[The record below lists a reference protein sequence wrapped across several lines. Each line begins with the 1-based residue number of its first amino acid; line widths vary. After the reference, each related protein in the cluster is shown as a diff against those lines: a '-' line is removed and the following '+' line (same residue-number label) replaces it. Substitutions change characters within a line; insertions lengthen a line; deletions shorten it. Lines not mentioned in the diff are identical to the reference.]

1 MVRLDQME
9 QISYYANIVAFAI
22 VIVTWFVFAG
32 TFLLRK
38 QPETTMDKTRAP
50 KSWFGLILQC
60 LSFPPVWM
68 VRRSPIFSPVVEG
81 QYVLNLI
88 LQLLAVIIAISSV
101 WLAMAAIKE
110 LGKQWS
116 LAARLVE
123 DHQLITTGVY
133 QTVRHP
139 IYTAMLGM
147 LVATGLA
154 YSNWIALVVSVI
166 VFIVGTKI
174 RTNLEEG
181 LLRDAFG
188 KEFEDWKAKVPGL
201 IPFLKI

>member
-1 MVRLDQME
+1 ME
-9 QISYYANIVAFAI
+9 LISYYANIASFAI

-38 QPETTMDKTRAP
+38 QPETPPDKTRAP

-68 VRRSPIFSPVVEG
+68 VRRAPTFSPVIEG
-81 QYVLNLI
+81 QHALNLI
-88 LQLLAVIIAISSV
+88 LQILAVVIAISSV

-123 DHQLITTGVY
+123 DHKLVTTGVY
-133 QTVRHP
+133 QIVRHP

-154 YSNWIALVVSVI
+154 YSNWIALVVSVV

-181 LLRDAFG
+181 LLREAFG
-188 KEFEDWKAKVPGL
+188 QEFEDWKAKVPGL
-201 IPFLKI
+201 IPFVKI

>member
-1 MVRLDQME
+1 MDR
-9 QISYYANIVAFAI
+9 ISYYTNIISFAV
-22 VIVTWFVFAG
+22 VIATWFVFAG

-38 QPETTMDKTRAP
+38 QPETPPDKTRAP

-60 LSFPPVWM
+60 LSFPPVWTI
-68 VRRSPIFSPVVEG
+68 RRSPVFSPVVDG

-88 LQLLAVIIAISSV
+88 LQMLAVAIAISSV
-101 WLAMAAIKE
+101 WLAMSAIKE

-123 DHQLITTGVY
+123 NHKLITTGVY

-147 LVATGLA
+147 LVATGLV
-154 YSNWIALVVSVI
+154 YSHWIALVVSVI
-166 VFIVGTKI
+166 VFIIGTKI

-188 KEFEDWKAKVPGL
+188 REFEDWKAKVPGL
-201 IPFLKI
+201 IPFVKI

>member
-1 MVRLDQME
+1 ME
-9 QISYYANIVAFAI
+9 LISYYTNIISFAV
-22 VIVTWFVFAG
+22 VIVTWFIFAG
-32 TFLLRK
+32 TFLLRN
-38 QPETTMDKTRAP
+38 QPETPPDKTRAP
-50 KSWFGLILQC
+50 KSWIGLILQC
-60 LSFPPVWM
+60 LSFPQVWM
-68 VRRSPIFSPVVEG
+68 IRRSPVFSPLVEG
-81 QYVLNLI
+81 QYALNLI
-88 LQLLAVIIAISSV
+88 LQVLAVVIALSSV

-123 DHQLITTGVY
+123 DHKLITSGVY

-147 LVATGLA
+147 LVATGLV

-166 VFIVGTKI
+166 VFIAGTKI

-181 LLRDAFG
+181 LLRKAFG

-201 IPFLKI
+201 IPFVKI

>member
-1 MVRLDQME
+1 ME
-9 QISYYANIVAFAI
+9 LISYYANIASFAI

-38 QPETTMDKTRAP
+38 QPETPPDKTRAP

-68 VRRSPIFSPVVEG
+68 VRRAPTFSPVIEG
-81 QYVLNLI
+81 QHALNLI
-88 LQLLAVIIAISSV
+88 LQILAVVIAISSV

-123 DHQLITTGVY
+123 DHKLVTTGVY
-133 QTVRHP
+133 QIVRHP

-154 YSNWIALVVSVI
+154 YGNWIALVVSVG
-166 VFIVGTKI
+166 VFIIGTKI
-174 RTNLEEG
+174 RTNLG
-181 LLRDAFG
+181 A
-188 KEFEDWKAKVPGL
+188 V
-201 IPFLKI
+201 

>member
-1 MVRLDQME
+1 ME
-9 QISYYANIVAFAI
+9 LISYYANIASFTI
-22 VIVTWFVFAG
+22 VIATWFVFAG

-38 QPETTMDKTRAP
+38 KPESTTDKTRAP

-60 LSFPPVWM
+60 FSFPPVWM
-68 VRRSPIFSPVVEG
+68 VRRSPVFSPIVEG
-81 QYVLNLI
+81 QYALNVI
-88 LQLLAVIIAISSV
+88 VQILAVVIVISSV
-101 WLAMAAIKE
+101 WLAMAAVKE

-123 DHQLITTGVY
+123 DHKLITTGVY

-166 VFIVGTKI
+166 IFIVGTKI

-188 KEFEDWKAKVPGL
+188 QEFEDWKRRVPGL
-201 IPFLKI
+201 IPFVKI